1 MFLRDRIFEGVRRV
15 VLLPWYVLRFAIVIA
30 WIPGMLLVEA
40 YARSSFH
47 VEIAEARI
55 RERLES

>member
-1 MFLRDRIFEGVRRV
+1 MMRDGMFAGVRRV
-15 VLLPWYVLRFAIVIA
+15 ALLPWYVLRFVIVIA

-55 RERLES
+55 RERFE